1 MEAARLNAGLPL
13 YEAGHATHM
22 YGPLLTVLLAE
33 IFRVTGL
40 NLLAGRIGFSIFAF
54 ALAFHLRT
62 NLIFL
67 SAQPRLH
74 CRGFRRRRS
83 LPLGGAARFIAA
95 FRLRDW
101 VVRLR
106 SPFQANER
114 RICAYPNCLR
124 FNLETRIA
132 ESLRFADP
140 SDVDFGDTR
149 DHSFHLATS
158 FSRDDNSPRFDRG

>member
-1 MEAARLNAGLPL
+1 MSRLVEKILVRGLRSFSRSQPAHEPHLSFCTARL
-13 YEAGHATHM
+13 
-22 YGPLLTVLLAE
+22 
-33 IFRVTGL
+33 RC
-40 NLLAGRIGFSIFAF
+40 R
-54 ALAFHLRT
+54 AL
-62 NLIFL
+62 
-67 SAQPRLH
+67 
-74 CRGFRRRRS
+74 RRRRS
-83 LPLGGAARFIAA
+83 LPLGGAPRFIVA

-114 RICAYPNCLR
+114 RIYAYPNCLR

-140 SDVDFGDTR
+140 SSVDFGNTR